1 MIVGGND
8 AAIAKLSDM
17 FDKTKTDWDTA
28 DPSAANFPRNYYW
41 AGNEPDLNAVYLFAQ
56 LGRADLAAK
65 WERWLVDTMYSDQP
79 DGVPGND
86 DGGAMG
92 AWYVES
98 TLGLYPVAGSD
109 QWILGTPRFPKARI
123 DVGGHELIID
133 ATGSGPNVDRIEL
146 DGVAITGPYI
156 SQAQLASATNLH
168 FVLSD

>member
-1 MIVGGND
+1 
-8 AAIAKLSDM
+8 M
-17 FDKTKTDWDTA
+17 FDKTKADWDTA

-65 WERWLVDTMYSDQP
+65 WVRWLVDTMYSDQP